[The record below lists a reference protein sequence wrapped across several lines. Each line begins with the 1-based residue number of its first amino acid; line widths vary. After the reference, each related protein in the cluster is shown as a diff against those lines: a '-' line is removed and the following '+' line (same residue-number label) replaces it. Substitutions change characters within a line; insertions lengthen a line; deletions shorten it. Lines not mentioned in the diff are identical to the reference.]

1 MATAT
6 VDQAPATPPLKGWR
20 LLRTALGNR
29 KTAIMLVFGF
39 AAGLPYTLLIG
50 TLNAWLGEWEI
61 DLATIGVISWIGL
74 AYAFKFLWS
83 PLVDRVRLPGLERLG
98 RRRSWLIV
106 CQVLLTA
113 TFFALS
119 ISDPRL
125 QLGWFAL
132 VAVIGAFASATQDVV
147 IDAWRIDVAD
157 DKAPVEILSSI
168 YQFGYRIA
176 ALIGGA
182 LALVLSERVSWPMVY
197 AIMGGFMALTL
208 IATMLAPDTPRDA
221 IEREQTA
228 LRKAGAI
235 EPRLRTIG
243 LAIVGAG
250 WLWAIWT
257 VASFM
262 VQMLGGSVDPT
273 TGKPPAVGD
282 FTKAYGPWIV
292 AATVIL
298 PAVVAAV
305 FNWLKARKGYI
316 LTADEPATSG
326 GERA

>member
-1 MATAT
+1 MATA
-6 VDQAPATPPLKGWR
+6 AIGERPKGLR
-20 LLRTALGNR
+20 LLKTALRAR

-50 TLNAWLGEWEI
+50 TLNAWLGEWKI
-61 DLATIGVISWIGL
+61 DLATIGVLSWIGL

-83 PLVDRVRLPGLERLG
+83 PLVDRVRLPGLEKLG
-98 RRRSWLIV
+98 RRRSWLLL
-106 CQVLLTA
+106 CQLLLTG

-119 ISDPRL
+119 MSDPRL

-157 DKAPVEILSSI
+157 DRAPVEILSSI

-182 LALVLSERVSWPMVY
+182 LALILSERVSWPVVY
-197 AIMGGFMALTL
+197 GIMGGIMALTI
-208 IATMLAPDTPRDA
+208 IATFLAPDTAREA
-221 IEREQTA
+221 VERERSA

-235 EPRLRTIG
+235 DPRLRAIG

-250 WLWAIWT
+250 WAWAIWT
-257 VASFM
+257 VGSFM
-262 VQMLGGSVDPT
+262 ALVLG
-273 TGKPPAVGD
+273 
-282 FTKAYGPWIV
+282 
-292 AATVIL
+292 
-298 PAVVAAV
+298 
-305 FNWLKARKGYI
+305 
-316 LTADEPATSG
+316 
-326 GERA
+326 